1 MDYAKYLRERAAEM
15 SELALTATEPAAS
28 VEFFKLASLCRDS
41 AERIERL
48 SKGRPW
54 HVSRSE
60 EVAADASAAPAG
72 SAETQ
77 IEAPS
82 AAKPV
87 ENGC

>member
-41 AERIERL
+41 AERVERL

>member
-41 AERIERL
+41 AERVERL
-48 SKGRPW
+48 SPGRLW
-54 HVSRSE
+54 GVSRME
-60 EVAADASAAPAG
+60 EGGLGTSAPSSG

-77 IEAPS
+77 IEAAS
-82 AAKPV
+82 AAKLV
-87 ENGC
+87 ED

>member
-1 MDYAKYLRERAAEM
+1 M

>member
-1 MDYAKYLRERAAEM
+1 MDYARYLRERAAEM

-28 VEFFKLASLCRDS
+28 VEFYKLASLCRDS

-48 SKGRPW
+48 SRGRPW

-60 EVAADASAAPAG
+60 EVASDTSASPAG

-77 IEAPS
+77 IEAP
-82 AAKPV
+82 AAKLV
-87 ENGC
+87 ENC